1 MQYYIL
7 KIEVISIDPD
17 QSCIR
22 RLPGKTTRLFS
33 KHKSSGFDGYLMP
46 GFILHVGATIIC
58 PHGGQISATTSNTK
72 VLVDGQ
78 PVVTQSD
85 TFTVAGCSFIV
96 PTNKPQP
103 CVMVKWLAASKQVL
117 INGQPALLQDST
129 GLCQS
134 AEQIAQGPPN
144 VIVTQL
150 KVKGV

>member
-1 MQYYIL
+1 
-7 KIEVISIDPD
+7 
-17 QSCIR
+17 
-22 RLPGKTTRLFS
+22 
-33 KHKSSGFDGYLMP
+33 MP

-117 INGQPALLQDST
+117 ISGQPALLQDSN

>member
-1 MQYYIL
+1 
-7 KIEVISIDPD
+7 
-17 QSCIR
+17 
-22 RLPGKTTRLFS
+22 
-33 KHKSSGFDGYLMP
+33 MP

-103 CVMVKWLAASKQVL
+103 CVMVKWLAASNQVL

-150 KVKGV
+150 KVKGI